1 MFRKHLTSAFITQVM
16 SFSLLGIL
24 LILGPIKAN
33 SQPSVIS
40 PNELPIEIGN
50 TRVIYNEGMHS
61 ASVSI
66 RNNGQI
72 PYLIALQIHT
82 YCENGWDCPSN
93 EDFMVSP
100 VFHIVYPG
108 ESYPFRIVRLAEK
121 LSEDIESLYL
131 IQLKILPSQAAV
143 SSKDLNASRVN
154 LAIAG
159 TMKLFWR
166 PRKIVSSHGVLDL
179 RDSVKIYCSNR
190 RLGIENPSVYWG
202 TVAQL
207 TSSGQSLLKNGPLPI
222 IAPRSVQHIE
232 VKRCPREVDV
242 AFITESGRMTALRRI
257 QVYLSRN
264 AAQ

>member
-1 MFRKHLTSAFITQVM
+1 MFRKHLISGFIQLVTP
-16 SFSLLGIL
+16 FCLLGIL
-24 LILGPIKAN
+24 FVLASTKVNAQSSL
-33 SQPSVIS
+33 IS
-40 PNELPIEIGN
+40 PDELPIEIGS
-50 TRVIYNEGMHS
+50 TRVIYNEGMPS
-61 ASVSI
+61 ASVSV

-72 PYLIALQIHT
+72 PYLIALQVHT
-82 YCENGWDCPSN
+82 YCENGWDCLSN

-121 LSEDIESLYL
+121 LSELYL

-154 LAIAG
+154 LAMAG

-257 QVYLSRN
+257 QVDLSRN